1 MYVWS
6 KIQNTIEQEWGW
18 WGLFS
23 KYAWCRVAVGRL
35 LLNSRKWKRA
45 PFIQEQGGTPQNH
58 PLHRVQQRKMLDEAE
73 ISSVE
78 ARGWARREW
87 RLSAPPYNLPL
98 PVYSPPLSRGSARD
112 KEAKSVATFSF
123 HGRLRFT
130 MCTPPS
136 QVAGL
141 HIFRSA
147 HVVFCTYFV
156 LHIFCSAHILSW
168 SYFVLHI
175 FSSGLHTFANDL
187 HQCCTLAPNST
198 AWLATCGYIKL
209 YLLW

>member
-1 MYVWS
+1 MGAIFQVCMMSCCSWQAAA
-6 KIQNTIEQEWGW
+6 KLTKVKEGA
-18 WGLFS
+18 FHT
-23 KYAWCRVAVGRL
+23 RTR
-35 LLNSRKWKRA
+35 
-45 PFIQEQGGTPQNH
+45 GTPQNH

-78 ARGWARREW
+78 ARGRARREW

-156 LHIFCSAHILSW
+156 LVIFCPAHI
-168 SYFVLHI
+168 
-175 FSSGLHTFANDL
+175 
-187 HQCCTLAPNST
+187 
-198 AWLATCGYIKL
+198 
-209 YLLW
+209 

>member
-6 KIQNTIEQEWGW
+6 KIQNTKEQEWGW

-58 PLHRVQQRKMLDEAE
+58 PLHRVEQRKMLDEAE
-73 ISSVE
+73 MSSVE
-78 ARGWARREW
+78 VRGWARREW

-123 HGRLRFT
+123 HGRLCFT

-136 QVAGL
+136 QLAG
-141 HIFRSA
+141 
-147 HVVFCTYFV
+147 

-187 HQCCTLAPNST
+187 HQCCTLAPYST

>member
-78 ARGWARREW
+78 ARGRARREW

-136 QVAGL
+136 QVDG
-141 HIFRSA
+141 
-147 HVVFCTYFV
+147 
-156 LHIFCSAHILSW
+156 
-168 SYFVLHI
+168 LHI
-175 FSSGLHTFANDL
+175 FSSAHLVFCTYLVLH
-187 HQCCTLAPNST
+187 CTRLQMTNINVAHSQHTQQHGWQLA
-198 AWLATCGYIKL
+198 AT
-209 YLLW
+209 

>member
-1 MYVWS
+1 
-6 KIQNTIEQEWGW
+6 
-18 WGLFS
+18 
-23 KYAWCRVAVGRL
+23 
-35 LLNSRKWKRA
+35 
-45 PFIQEQGGTPQNH
+45 
-58 PLHRVQQRKMLDEAE
+58 MLDEAE
-73 ISSVE
+73 MSSVE
-78 ARGWARREW
+78 VRGWARREW

-141 HIFRSA
+141 HIFCSA

-156 LHIFCSAHILSW
+156 LHIFCPGHILSCT
-168 SYFVLHI
+168 YLVLDCTRLQMTYINVAH
-175 FSSGLHTFANDL
+175 SHHTQQ
-187 HQCCTLAPNST
+187 HGWQLA
-198 AWLATCGYIKL
+198 AT
-209 YLLW
+209 

>member
-6 KIQNTIEQEWGW
+6 KIQNTKEQEWGW
-18 WGLFS
+18 WGLFP

-78 ARGWARREW
+78 ARGRARREW

-136 QVAGL
+136 QVTG
-141 HIFRSA
+141 
-147 HVVFCTYFV
+147 
-156 LHIFCSAHILSW
+156 LHIFCSA
-168 SYFVLHI
+168 LHI
-175 FSSGLHTFANDL
+175 FANDL
-187 HQCCTLAPNST
+187 HHTRTILNSMVGNLRLHKTVFALITFKDSVVSTL
-198 AWLATCGYIKL
+198 
-209 YLLW
+209 